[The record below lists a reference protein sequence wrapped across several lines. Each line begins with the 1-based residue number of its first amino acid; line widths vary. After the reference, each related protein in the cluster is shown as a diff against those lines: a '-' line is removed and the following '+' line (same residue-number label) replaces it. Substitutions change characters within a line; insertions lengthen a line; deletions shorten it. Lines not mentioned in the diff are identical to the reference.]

1 MLKVTQLGNEKNK
14 LYLILRPR
22 GSPASFNSVYR
33 MSSQM
38 RGFPG
43 GSVVKNL
50 PEKQETQEMQVQ
62 FLGQEDPLVKE
73 TATHSSNLAWEIPWT
88 EKPDRYSS

>member
-1 MLKVTQLGNEKNK
+1 
-14 LYLILRPR
+14 
-22 GSPASFNSVYR
+22 
-33 MSSQM
+33 M

-62 FLGQEDPLVKE
+62 FLGQEYPPGEGNGNPLQ
-73 TATHSSNLAWEIPWT
+73 
-88 EKPDRYSS
+88 